1 MTKSRKFFI
10 FTFDFLLR
18 QAIQAVLTQRLLD
31 DGPLSALAPFPLPV
45 ARESWGAIAGCKSFA
60 LESSMIINLPGG
72 VRNEG

>member
-1 MTKSRKFFI
+1 MI
-10 FTFDFLLR
+10 TFDFLLR

-45 ARESWGAIAGCKSFA
+45 ARESWGAMAGCKSFA

-72 VRNEG
+72 VWNEGVVRKGHA